1 VFNLNGV
8 QYAESLGSAVNA
20 GPHGGPVVEV
30 GERVALSREQVVGT
44 AVDLL
49 RRYGL
54 GDLSMR
60 RLAREL
66 GVAPGA
72 LYWHVANKQELL
84 VEVADVLLSEIPAP
98 PADQP
103 PADALVGLAVAVRE
117 ALVTVPDAADVVAL
131 AYAVE
136 PGAARPLRD
145 LARLVHDAGA
155 AASERDEVAAL
166 VMNHVLGS
174 VTAQQ
179 DRALAASAD
188 PDLPAPDG
196 AAETKAFEVGLAVI
210 VRGLNAP
217 A

>member
-1 VFNLNGV
+1 M
-8 QYAESLGSAVNA
+8 
-20 GPHGGPVVEV
+20 
-30 GERVALSREQVVGT
+30 ALSRGQVVGA

-84 VEVADVLLSEIPAP
+84 VEVADVLLAEVPEPAGDRP
-98 PADQP
+98 TPE
-103 PADALVGLAVAVRE
+103 ALAALALAIRE
-117 ALVTVPDAADVVAL
+117 AIAPVPDGADVVAL

-145 LARLVHDAGA
+145 LARLISTAGVPRR
-155 AASERDEVAAL
+155 ERDHVAAL
-166 VMNHVLGS
+166 VVHYILGS
-174 VTAQQ
+174 VAAQQ
-179 DRALAASAD
+179 DRALAAAVD
-188 PDLPAPDG
+188 PELPSPD
-196 AAETKAFEVGLAVI
+196 AVEETKAFEIGMDVI
-210 VRGLNAP
+210 VRGLTAYR
-217 A
+217 

>member
-1 VFNLNGV
+1 M
-8 QYAESLGSAVNA
+8 
-20 GPHGGPVVEV
+20 
-30 GERVALSREQVVGT
+30 ALSRQQVVTT

-84 VEVADVLLSEIPAP
+84 VEVADVLLAEIPEPPTDRP
-98 PADQP
+98 PAE
-103 PADALVGLAVAVRE
+103 ALTGVAVAIRE
-117 ALVTVPDAADVVAL
+117 ALLRVPDAADVVAL

-136 PGAARPLRD
+136 PGSARPFRD

-155 AASERDEVAAL
+155 AASERDEVATL
-166 VMNHVLGS
+166 VLHHILGS
-174 VTAQQ
+174 VAAQQ
-179 DRALAASAD
+179 NRALVAQVD
-188 PDLPAPDG
+188 PDLPAP
-196 AAETKAFEVGLAVI
+196 AATSDAKAFEVGMAVI
-210 VRGLNAP
+210 VRGLATGRD
-217 A
+217 